1 MDAENLSRTFRERRK
16 LYEDFT
22 KSLSQLLKDLIGSAR
37 IAPAELFEQLYLSAL
52 DRAQPALDAALA
64 REALT
69 PLAGPLESRGARQ
82 PPLVGRRR
90 LDGGCVGRNRQRHSK
105 HNLPIDWFT
114 RRHEDVPRGLFVSP
128 CSSCEK

>member
-69 PLAGPLESRGARQ
+69 PLAGPLESRGAR
-82 PPLVGRRR
+82 RDR
-90 LDGGCVGRNRQRHSK
+90 CA
-105 HNLPIDWFT
+105 
-114 RRHEDVPRGLFVSP
+114 
-128 CSSCEK
+128 